1 MGLNIDVLPESALC
15 GCEAEQ
21 KGGRHRTC
29 SAGTDNPEPGEP
41 TPRRPSQEE
50 TGAPPPAER
59 HGRAAPQG
67 QSILKIPWEHPR
79 VQPAHQ
85 LGMATG
91 AKGLP
96 WWLSS
101 KESACNVGDAGDAGS
116 TPGLGRSPGRG
127 NDNSVFL
134 LGKSHGQRSLAGY
147 SPQGHKESDTTEW
160 VSMQSSEHRGPGSL

>member
-21 KGGRHRTC
+21 RVEDTEHAR
-29 SAGTDNPEPGEP
+29 PGQTTQSRVSQCHGAP
-41 TPRRPSQEE
+41 ARRRPEHP
-50 TGAPPPAER
+50 TGECQ
-59 HGRAAPQG
+59 GRAAPQG

-91 AKGLP
+91 AQGLP

-101 KESACNVGDAGDAGS
+101 KESACSIGDAGDASS
-116 TPGLGRSPGRG
+116 TPGLGRSPARG

-147 SPQGHKESDTTEW
+147 GPQGHKESDTTEW
-160 VSMQSSEHRGPGSL
+160 VSMQSSEH